1 MYAGSE
7 LKLHLSFPSAYAGT
21 LHLYALDWDSATR
34 RQVVTI
40 DDGNGPRTATLNSDF
55 SQGAWITA
63 PINVPAN
70 GTLTIT
76 IDRSAGA
83 NAVLSGL
90 FLG

>member
-1 MYAGSE
+1 M
-7 LKLHLSFPSAYAGT
+7 
-21 LHLYALDWDSATR
+21 
-34 RQVVTI
+34 TI
-40 DDGNGPRTATLNSDF
+40 DDGSGPRTATLNSDF
-55 SQGAWITA
+55 SQGAWISL